1 MKTAKWILAALVAAG
16 AGMLAAEDADPC
28 GMGQKG
34 EAHKAKSG
42 IMSPSDTMKAPGYM
56 GQGMMKPSASMGKGA
71 MQKRMMKPPFGNP
84 EDIAYAKKLWPKLHE
99 AGYDRVHGH
108 LYVGGPPHGKVREV
122 TKGVVDGHLVIVKT
136 NYRGKDVTVE
146 KVKADPQKYLKAV
159 TVMVK
164 RPGYD
169 PEDKDWFWIKYAPDG
184 SVMSNPKGMKLA
196 GRVAKGKPV
205 GCISCHQ
212 SASGNDFVF
221 SHNRTVNAEVTWI
234 GDATLKSKFF
244 DLTNP

>member
-1 MKTAKWILAALVAAG
+1 MNTAKWILAGVVAASFG
-16 AGMLAAEDADPC
+16 TLAVGGTDSR
-28 GMGQKG
+28 GMGHKG
-34 EAHKAKSG
+34 GKAQSEMMPKEDK
-42 IMSPSDTMKAPGYM
+42 MQAPEKMKK
-56 GQGMMKPSASMGKGA
+56 GMMKA
-71 MQKRMMKPPFGNP
+71 PFGNP

-99 AGYDRVHGH
+99 AGYVQVQGH

-122 TKGVVDGHLVIVKT
+122 TEGVVDGQLVIVKT
-136 NYRGKDVTVE
+136 NYGGQGVTVD
-146 KVKADPQKYLKAV
+146 KVKADPKKYLKAV
-159 TVMVK
+159 TVMAK

-169 PEDKDWFWIKYAPDG
+169 PEDRDWFWIKYAPDG

-196 GRVAKGKPV
+196 GRVAKGKPI
-205 GCISCHQ
+205 GCISCHR

-221 SHNRTVNAEVTWI
+221 SHNKMVNADVTWI